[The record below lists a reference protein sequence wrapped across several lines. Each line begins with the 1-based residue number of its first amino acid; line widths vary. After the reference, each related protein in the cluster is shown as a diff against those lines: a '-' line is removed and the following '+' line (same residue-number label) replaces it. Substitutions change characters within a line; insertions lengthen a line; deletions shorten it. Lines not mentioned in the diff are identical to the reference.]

1 MINCKA
7 RIIFDEKLLQIS
19 CQIKKLKVIEIVK
32 TFLPQLFPYWSQ
44 VIMEII
50 SSFQLQ
56 HFFFIF
62 EQPNDSCV

>member
-32 TFLPQLFPYWSQ
+32 TFLPQLFPY
-44 VIMEII
+44 
-50 SSFQLQ
+50 
-56 HFFFIF
+56 
-62 EQPNDSCV
+62 